1 MKKALA
7 SILLLIYF
15 TVSTG
20 FSVNMHY
27 CMDTFS
33 SWDFGAVEGDSCDL
47 CGMAKDKG
55 NDCCRDEVKVLK
67 LQQEMPQAKD
77 LTYQIY
83 LPSLIHTTWG
93 FNVLS
98 LQNGVHKEQ
107 HFNPRPRL
115 LHQQE
120 IYLRNCVFRI

>member
-1 MKKALA
+1 
-7 SILLLIYF
+7 
-15 TVSTG
+15 
-20 FSVNMHY
+20 
-27 CMDTFS
+27 MDTFS
-33 SWDFGAVEGDSCDL
+33 SWEFGAAEDDTCDL
-47 CGMAKDKG
+47 CGMEKDKG

-77 LTYQIY
+77 LKYQIY

-93 FNVLS
+93 FTVLS

-107 HFNPRPRL
+107 HRIPRPPL

-120 IYLRNCVFRI
+120 IYLYNCVFRI